1 MGSSKY
7 TEKCRRILE
16 NDQFTKISNDST
28 KRIESKIQRCLRKL
42 KS

>member
-7 TEKCRRILE
+7 TEKYRRILE
-16 NDQFTKISNDST
+16 NDQFTKINNDST